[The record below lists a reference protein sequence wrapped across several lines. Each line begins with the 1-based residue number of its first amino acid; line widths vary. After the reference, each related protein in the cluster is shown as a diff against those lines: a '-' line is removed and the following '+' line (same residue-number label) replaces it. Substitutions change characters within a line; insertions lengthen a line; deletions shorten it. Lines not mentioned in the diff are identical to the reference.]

1 MNMYDQVRAQMLHNA
16 VVIVHS
22 GGGAYM
28 SFTPKDLTRNGIA
41 IGGQDVIYALD
52 IPGRM
57 SELGEMFPGRAFYLY
72 SRKTAASD
80 GVLAPLVIRA
90 DGSARN
96 SVRNATGN

>member
-1 MNMYDQVRAQMLHNA
+1 
-16 VVIVHS
+16 
-22 GGGAYM
+22 
-28 SFTPKDLTRNGIA
+28 
-41 IGGQDVIYALD
+41 
-52 IPGRM
+52 M